1 MKNLVKQASDELR
14 QLLMEALA
22 RAVAKELLPAEA
34 LPDFTIEI
42 PADASHGDL
51 ATNLALISARPFH
64 MPPRKIAEIIGQ
76 NLDLAGSSFTTYEI
90 AGPGF
95 LNFCLGANWFSDVL
109 LAIQT
114 EQSDYGSSDYGNG
127 EKWMV
132 EFVSANPTGPMHIGN
147 ARGGAIGDCLAEILN
162 RTGYHVDREFYVN
175 DAGNQIEKFAASLN
189 IRYLQ
194 YFLKDE
200 APPLPEDAYQG
211 QDIADHAAA
220 FAQLYGDRYLNCEES
235 VRKQA
240 LVDYALPKNIDGL
253 KRDLETYRIVYDNW
267 FFESTLYREHLVETV
282 VERLKEK
289 GLTYEKEGAV
299 WYASTQF
306 GCEKDDVLIRA
317 NGVPTYFA
325 ADIAYHY
332 HKFAIRG
339 YERVIN
345 VWGADHHGHVARLKG
360 AMNALGIDGN
370 RLDVVLMQMVRLIRD
385 GKPVKVSKRSGKS
398 ITLVSLLDEIPID
411 AARFF
416 FNLREANS
424 HFDFDLDLA
433 VEESSKNP
441 VYYVQYAH
449 ARICSILRNLAE
461 EGLTPN
467 PAAETAVLT
476 SPEERELIRFL
487 ATLPNE
493 LLEAARQYDPARI
506 TRYSLDLAA
515 LFHKFYNSCHV
526 KGSELPL
533 LEARLK
539 LVDSVRIVLEI
550 VLSILKITAP
560 ETM

>member
-1 MKNLVKQASDELR
+1 M
-14 QLLMEALA
+14 
-22 RAVAKELLPAEA
+22 
-34 LPDFTIEI
+34 
-42 PADASHGDL
+42 
-51 ATNLALISARPFH
+51 
-64 MPPRKIAEIIGQ
+64 
-76 NLDLAGSSFTTYEI
+76 
-90 AGPGF
+90 
-95 LNFCLGANWFSDVL
+95 
-109 LAIQT
+109 
-114 EQSDYGSSDYGNG
+114 
-127 EKWMV
+127 
-132 EFVSANPTGPMHIGN
+132 
-147 ARGGAIGDCLAEILN
+147 
-162 RTGYHVDREFYVN
+162 
-175 DAGNQIEKFAASLN
+175 
-189 IRYLQ
+189 
-194 YFLKDE
+194 
-200 APPLPEDAYQG
+200 
-211 QDIADHAAA
+211 
-220 FAQLYGDRYLNCEES
+220 
-235 VRKQA
+235 RKQA

-253 KRDLETYRIVYDNW
+253 KRDLEKYRIVYDNW

-385 GKPVKVSKRSGKS
+385 GKPVKVSKRSGTS

-493 LLEAARQYDPARI
+493 LLEAARHYDPARI

-539 LVDSVRIVLEI
+539 LVDSVRIVLEN

>member
-14 QLLMEALA
+14 TLLSESLA
-22 RAVAKELLPAEA
+22 HAVSKSLLPAEA
-34 LPDFTIEI
+34 LPEFTIEI
-42 PADASHGDL
+42 PADSSHGDF
-51 ATNLALISARPFH
+51 ASNMALVAARPFC
-64 MPPRKIAEIIGQ
+64 MPPRKIAEILGQ
-76 NLDLAGSSFTTYEI
+76 NLCLDGSSFVKYEI

-95 LNFCLGANWFSDVL
+95 LNFFLADKWFSEVL
-109 LAIQT
+109 TAIQE
-114 EQSDYGSSDYGNG
+114 EQSEYGSSDYGKG
-127 EKWMV
+127 EKRMV

-162 RTGYHVDREFYVN
+162 RTGYKTDREFYVN
-175 DAGNQIEKFAASLN
+175 DAGNQIEKFATSLN

-194 YFLKDE
+194 HFLKDK
-200 APPLPEDAYQG
+200 APAMPEDAYQG
-211 QDIADHAAA
+211 QDITDHAAA
-220 FAQLYGDRYLNCEES
+220 FAELYGDKYLDCDES
-235 VRKQA
+235 VRKKA

-253 KRDLETYRIVYDNW
+253 KRDLEKYRIVYDNW
-267 FFESTLYREHLVETV
+267 FFESTLYKDHLVETV
-282 VERLKEK
+282 VDKLKQQ

-299 WYASTQF
+299 WYRSTEF

-317 NGVPTYFA
+317 NGIPTYFA

-332 HKFAIRG
+332 NKFAIRG

-360 AMNALGIDGN
+360 AMNALGIDGDK
-370 RLDVVLMQMVRLIRD
+370 LDVVLMQMVRLIQD

-433 VEESSKNP
+433 VEESAKNP

-449 ARICSILRNLAE
+449 ARICSILRNLKE
-461 EGLTPN
+461 EGITPN
-467 PAAETAVLT
+467 PKADTSFLT
-476 SPEERELIRFL
+476 SPEEYELIRFL

-493 LLEAARQYDPARI
+493 LSEAAKQYDPARI
-506 TRYSLDLAA
+506 TRYSLELAA
-515 LFHKFYNSCHV
+515 LFHKFYNSCYV
-526 KGSELPL
+526 KGSEVPL
-533 LEARLK
+533 MEARLK
-539 LVDSVRIVLEI
+539 LVDCVRIVLEN